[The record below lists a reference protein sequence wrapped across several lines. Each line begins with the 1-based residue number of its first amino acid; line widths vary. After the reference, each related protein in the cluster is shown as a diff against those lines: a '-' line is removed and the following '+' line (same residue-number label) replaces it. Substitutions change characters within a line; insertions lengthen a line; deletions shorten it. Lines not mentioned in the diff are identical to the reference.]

1 VAHDLLIRFPMKN
14 LYVFILFALFSSS
27 VALAKPPPEPV
38 VKDDTAPSISI
49 TISPLLLFL
58 PIVELTGEYRISEHL
73 GIAAIVGGGS
83 VAVKD
88 AAGNKLTSAAVIEIG
103 ASARYYVLGSFR
115 KGVQLGAEVNYL
127 HAGAT
132 KGTTD
137 VIADGLA
144 IGPFVG
150 GKWISSFG
158 LTFDGQLGIQGIA
171 LKGES
176 SSATTKEKSYGPLLN
191 LNIGYSF

>member
-1 VAHDLLIRFPMKN
+1 MRGRMKN
-14 LYVFILFALFSSS
+14 LYVVILLTLSTSS
-27 VALAKPPPEPV
+27 VALAGPAPTEPV
-38 VKDDTAPSISI
+38 LTDATTPSISI
-49 TISPLLLFL
+49 TISPVLLFL
-58 PIVELTGEYRISEHL
+58 PLVELTGEYRISEHL

-132 KGTTD
+132 NGTTA

-158 LTFDGQLGIQGIA
+158 LTLDGQLGVQGIA
-171 LKGES
+171 LRGKS
-176 SSATTKEKSYGPLLN
+176 SSSTAKEKSYGPLLN